1 MLLKVFLILTDV
13 YFNGLGNF
21 DTTYIRNQFIQDLRD
36 RGYNSANLPQGWPSQ
51 INLNSL
57 IGKLKNQCF

>member
-1 MLLKVFLILTDV
+1 MKLGGDLKREAGEVGGEKNNL
-13 YFNGLGNF
+13 
-21 DTTYIRNQFIQDLRD
+21 TYIRNQFIQGVKD

-57 IGKLKNQCF
+57 IGKLKN